1 MHFRSG
7 KPVSTFPTTD
17 CARDPR
23 EMLVSLSLSLSIHL
37 AYSLHNPFSIFPRR
51 SIHYVIC
58 HRPKILSPSVSSS
71 FFLSPLFLLLFSF
84 FSTSTAAGDTRNARV
99 ILDIMRALPERHEEG
114 LLLRNHDAC
123 NAVCFF
129 TISIRLAG
137 RRGAIVR
144 GVGVGRLADPLLR
157 LRNPLSRHFPPL
169 PLLSSPFL
177 LPSSPPR

>member
-17 CARDPR
+17 CARSTSCSFLCP
-23 EMLVSLSLSLSIHL
+23 SHG
-37 AYSLHNPFSIFPRR
+37 SLHNPFSIFPRR

-58 HRPKILSPSVSSS
+58 HRPKILFFLFLFFFSSS
-71 FFLSPLFLLLFSF
+71 SSSSSSLFF

-99 ILDIMRALPERHEEG
+99 ILDIMRALPERHEER

-123 NAVCFF
+123 NAICFF

-137 RRGAIVR
+137 RRSCEEYG
-144 GVGVGRLADPLLR
+144 
-157 LRNPLSRHFPPL
+157 
-169 PLLSSPFL
+169 
-177 LPSSPPR
+177 